1 MTRRVI
7 GIETEYGITCASTEG
22 GRPPLDAEHAAREL
36 FAPLME
42 KGRSTNLFLE
52 NGGRLYLDVG
62 AHPEYAT
69 AECDRLADLVA
80 QDQAGTSM
88 LSDLAAA
95 ANKKFASEGIP
106 GRIHLFKNNLDSE
119 GNSCGCHENYMLHRR
134 ADFRAMADSLVAFFV
149 TRQIL
154 TGAGWVSP
162 EGQYAFSQRS
172 DIMWDAVSS
181 ASTRSRPI
189 INTRDEPLADSD
201 LYRRMHVIVG
211 DSNVCQTTTWL
222 KVGMTHLLLNAIDQ
236 GVKID
241 ALEISDPM
249 RAIRQINHDLTAT
262 EKFEMSTGKAMNA
275 LDVQRSFLDYAAAAD
290 QSDTPEARDILTL
303 WDKVL
308 TCLAKSDLEPLR
320 THIDWVAKKAL
331 LERAS
336 TRHKLPLSSP
346 VIARLDLAYHDIT
359 DAGIGQVMV
368 RKGLHSQVVTEEK
381 VQAAKVAPPKTTRA
395 CLRGA
400 AIGAAKAMRR
410 DLSADWSHLR
420 LDDGSH
426 GTIGLGDPLKTQDD
440 RVDQLICDIEG

>member
-1 MTRRVI
+1 
-7 GIETEYGITCASTEG
+7 
-22 GRPPLDAEHAAREL
+22 
-36 FAPLME
+36 
-42 KGRSTNLFLE
+42 
-52 NGGRLYLDVG
+52 
-62 AHPEYAT
+62 
-69 AECDRLADLVA
+69 
-80 QDQAGTSM
+80 
-88 LSDLAAA
+88 
-95 ANKKFASEGIP
+95 
-106 GRIHLFKNNLDSE
+106 
-119 GNSCGCHENYMLHRR
+119 
-134 ADFRAMADSLVAFFV
+134 
-149 TRQIL
+149 
-154 TGAGWVSP
+154 
-162 EGQYAFSQRS
+162 
-172 DIMWDAVSS
+172 
-181 ASTRSRPI
+181 
-189 INTRDEPLADSD
+189 
-201 LYRRMHVIVG
+201 
-211 DSNVCQTTTWL
+211 
-222 KVGMTHLLLNAIDQ
+222 
-236 GVKID
+236 
-241 ALEISDPM
+241 
-249 RAIRQINHDLTAT
+249 
-262 EKFEMSTGKAMNA
+262 MSTGKAMNA

-368 RKGLHSQVVTEEK
+368 RKGLLSQVVTEEK